1 MVMIKLMRTKR
12 IKTFGLASAIVS
24 SILIVV
30 ACTSTDPT
38 GPEVEPQGGPP
49 WAATDSAW
57 KVIENLR
64 YAYITMDLELY
75 MSCFRDD
82 FEFWP
87 LPVQQD
93 SCWGY
98 DIEEQFHQNM
108 FDYVEV
114 IELQFWGDT
123 EYSWSGD
130 STGQSLAL
138 VRIFDLKIYVDLFY
152 GFIASG
158 GALFIC
164 SPDSTGEWYI
174 WQWYDQSGIK
184 ESLSWG
190 AIKALF

>member
-1 MVMIKLMRTKR
+1 MEMIKLMKSKR
-12 IKTFGLASAIVS
+12 RKVFALALAIVS

-38 GPEVEPQGGPP
+38 GPEIESQGPP

-87 LPVQQD
+87 IPVQQD
-93 SCWGY
+93 SFWGY

-108 FDYVEV
+108 FDYVEL
-114 IELQFWGDT
+114 IELQFWGDA
-123 EYSWSGD
+123 EYPWTGD
-130 STGQSLAL
+130 STGQSLVL
-138 VRIFDLKIYVDLFY
+138 VRVFDLKVYIDLFNGY
-152 GFIASG
+152 IASG
-158 GALFIC
+158 SALFIC
-164 SPDSTGEWYI
+164 RPDSTGEWHV
-174 WQWYDQSGIK
+174 WKWFDQSDTK
-184 ESLSWG
+184 EFSTWG
-190 AIKALF
+190 TIKAMF

>member
-1 MVMIKLMRTKR
+1 MIKLMRSERRKV
-12 IKTFGLASAIVS
+12 FALASAIVS
-24 SILIVV
+24 ALLIVV
-30 ACTSTDPT
+30 ACTSTDTT

-49 WAATDSAW
+49 WAAIDSAW

-87 LPVQQD
+87 APAQQD
-93 SCWGY
+93 SFWGY

-108 FDYVEV
+108 FDYVEI

-130 STGQSLAL
+130 STGQSLVL
-138 VRIFDLKIYVDLFY
+138 IRFFSLKVYIDLFN

-158 GALFIC
+158 NACFIC
-164 SPDSTGEWYI
+164 RPDSIGEWYV
-174 WQWYDQSGIK
+174 WKWFDQSETKEISTWGGIK
-184 ESLSWG
+184 
-190 AIKALF
+190 AMF